1 MVSLEETNEMQKQL
15 PTTTMYNVEEA
26 GNANIEDA
34 VIMQGKVIRE
44 SELPMQG
51 ESSTAT
57 TENKSGNRVEIV
69 RNRMNE
75 EFGGLV
81 TVRNGSVQSKRKPKF
96 VRHII
101 QGNIEQSGSETGQV
115 HFDGSNEEPI
125 DLSNRNEQ
133 EQALGRQSDKAISNG
148 QHREERSDKRN
159 DEKVEIPE
167 NAPSSAKRNCI
178 ESELPNT
185 NQRYGN
191 RTFSTFTPAEQEEL
205 RRKASKI
212 YEGATFQSFDEFEEY
227 LEAYKIVWNYPYRR
241 ASSEHLRDGE
251 GRIINRFK
259 YKYVVFHCAHYG
271 LPRKRGV
278 GKRPN
283 QSYLPLG
290 CQARFR
296 LNSDTTNGCL
306 RISSFHKEHKN
317 HDSTE
322 EDYLRVIN
330 KKRRYLT
337 KETTPTYDNNEET
350 MLNVNEHTNVRDI
363 AENIFAPVLSS
374 PGNFTL
380 PRSFQENFAFVPII
394 HSTMM
399 EHGMQQMIQQ
409 NTDFILQQL
418 FAIWLSYRLH
428 RIEYLIMN
436 AYIINCGRYLPL
448 EVYLPF
454 ICGIYGADYH
464 LSEWSNAQ
472 LRNVMALLQQPPEM
486 LLQGLLPSDISI
498 NEVKQVRPSGIQR
511 AITAIREEK
520 LKRGKVLTMFCG

>member
-1 MVSLEETNEMQKQL
+1 MAT
-15 PTTTMYNVEEA
+15 
-26 GNANIEDA
+26 EDY
-34 VIMQGKVIRE
+34 V
-44 SELPMQG
+44 
-51 ESSTAT
+51 
-57 TENKSGNRVEIV
+57 
-69 RNRMNE
+69 NE

-101 QGNIEQSGSETGQV
+101 QGNIEQSGSKTGQV
-115 HFDGSNEEPI
+115 HFDGYNEEPI

-251 GRIINRFK
+251 GRVINRFK

-271 LPRKRGV
+271 LPRKRGG

-330 KKRRYLT
+330 KKRRNLT
-337 KETTPTYDNNEET
+337 GNPELSIVKEEKIGEAEKVTPTYNNEET
-350 MLNVNEHTNVRDI
+350 MLNVNECATAPKI
-363 AENIFAPVLSS
+363 AEDNSS
-374 PGNFTL
+374 PGNSTFQI
-380 PRSFQENFAFVPII
+380 SSQENSAFVAVTHSVKKDDETHQIPPID
-394 HSTMM
+394 S
-399 EHGMQQMIQQ
+399 
-409 NTDFILQQL
+409 ILQEI
-418 FAIWLSYRLH
+418 FATRLSDRLK
-428 RIEYLIMN
+428 RVEYLIMN

-498 NEVKQVRPSGIQR
+498 NEVKQVRPPGIQR

-520 LKRGKVLTMFCG
+520 LKRCNKVLTPFVRRIFNSASPIDFSAAVGEFRKLVDDVRIMVDNTINSHNKNISNVVFKI